1 LVKGLL
7 KRTEEPQENGSSH
20 SPGPFP
26 WEEVE
31 GRELVERLSRELR
44 LPIVPKSEFPKE
56 PLLLEG
62 TSGAFLSRHAILPLS
77 RSDQQVT
84 VLMANP
90 LDLSLIDT
98 LKRLWAVERIEVK
111 LAYPDEIREAVER
124 LYESTAEQIQ
134 DAIKEADEE
143 TEVEEEQ
150 LRYLAM
156 EAPIVRLVNTM
167 IVRAVEMRASDIHF
181 EPFER
186 GFRVRYRI
194 DGILHDV
201 ESPPKRLQPAIIT
214 RLKLM
219 ANLNIAEH
227 RLPQDGRIKLR
238 FGGKEVDIR
247 VSTTPTVF
255 GESVVL
261 RLLYQEEQEF
271 ELENLG
277 LGPRDYKVIAEKI
290 RYPNGIILV
299 TGPTGSGKTT
309 TLYAILKRINSPD
322 KKIITV
328 EDPVEYQIDGINQI
342 QVRPEIDLTF
352 ANILRSI
359 VRQDPDVI
367 LIGEIRDL
375 ETAEIAI
382 QSALTGHLVFSTLH
396 TNDAPTAITRLEDLQ
411 VEPFLISAS
420 VVMVMAQRLVRV
432 LCPDCK
438 VPASPS
444 RAVERKIAEILS
456 TYGDPVPEEM
466 RLYRPV
472 GCPNCAGTG
481 YRGRTG
487 IFEVMEV
494 DEAIRSLI
502 VEGAEADL
510 IRKEAVKAGMRPMVV
525 DGVRKALQGLT
536 TLEEVLRVTKA

>member
-1 LVKGLL
+1 MDLKGLIRR
-7 KRTEEPQENGSSH
+7 KGRDRTKE
-20 SPGPFP
+20 GPSFP
-26 WEEVE
+26 LPFAQGEREEVD
-31 GRELVERLSRELR
+31 RLSRELGI
-44 LPIVPKSEFPKE
+44 PVVPEEDFPRD
-56 PLLLEG
+56 PVLMEG
-62 TSGAFLSRHAILPLS
+62 ISPAFLMRHAVLPVE
-77 RSDQQVT
+77 RRDRQVS
-84 VLMANP
+84 VLMSNP

-98 LKRLWAVERIEVK
+98 LKRLWRVDRVEVK
-111 LAYPDEIREAVER
+111 LAYPDEIRDAVER
-124 LYESTAEQIQ
+124 LYESAADQIEEAVREAE
-134 DAIKEADEE
+134 DEG
-143 TEVEEEQ
+143 EVEEEQ

-156 EAPIVRLVNTM
+156 EAPIVRLVNALIM
-167 IVRAVEMRASDIHF
+167 RAVEMRASDIHF

-186 GFRVRYRI
+186 EFRVRYRI

-201 ESPPKRLQPAIIT
+201 EAPPKRLQPAIIT

-238 FGGKEVDIR
+238 LGGREVDIR

-277 LGPRDYKVIAEKI
+277 LSSRDYEIVAEKI
-290 RYPNGIILV
+290 EYPNGIILV

-328 EDPVEYQIDGINQI
+328 EDPVEYQIKGINQI
-342 QVRPEIDLTF
+342 QVRPEINLTF

-367 LIGEIRDL
+367 LIGEIRDR

-382 QSALTGHLVFSTLH
+382 QSSLTGHLVFSTLH

-420 VVMVMAQRLVRV
+420 VVLVVAQRLVRV
-432 LCPDCK
+432 LCPRCK
-438 VPASPS
+438 EPLPS
-444 RAVERKIAEILS
+444 SRVARRKIEEILS
-456 TYGDPVPEEM
+456 AYGDPVPDEM
-466 RLYRPV
+466 VLYRPK
-472 GCPNCAGTG
+472 GCPFCAGTG

-494 DEAIRSLI
+494 NEEIRSLI
-502 VEGAEADL
+502 VEGKEAEE
-510 IRKEAVKAGMRPMVV
+510 IRREAVKWGMRPMVV
-525 DGVRKALQGLT
+525 DGVRKVLKGVT
-536 TLEEVLRVTKA
+536 TLEEVLRVTKS